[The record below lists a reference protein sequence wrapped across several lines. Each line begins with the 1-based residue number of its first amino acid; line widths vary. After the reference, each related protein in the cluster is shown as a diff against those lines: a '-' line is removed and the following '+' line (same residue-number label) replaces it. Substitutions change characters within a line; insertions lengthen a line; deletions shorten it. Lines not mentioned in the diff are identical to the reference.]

1 MRPLPY
7 GTIEFNH
14 PFLAKWTRHRYFVH
28 SSSLIL
34 LDPQD
39 QHHQLKHDTS
49 PEQVAYKPPFLQL
62 FGELVEVDTWLDWRV
77 HYGQRVGAIFGA
89 ASMTSYLL
97 NTFLYGNRSVYLLVA
112 CVFFAIGMFVCLGT
126 IYFRNIS
133 TTIFWRLLRE
143 VNVVTILVL
152 SICNFIIDVVR
163 PYNEFS
169 IFNGFIYLFGI
180 TIFLFLDAVK
190 KKSRVFV
197 LTIGS
202 IFVFITIVEIYYYS
216 FVDWE
221 SGVILFQ
228 YGDRFLFR
236 KRAIKRSIFV
246 QIFTFSL
253 NGLRTMLKDKRMEM
267 MMFVAIFT
275 VKLDLFTEFWWWGT
289 RYAVGRRRRQKIDD
303 LDLIFS
309 NNKINS
315 FAVHVQGMKPILR

>member
-1 MRPLPY
+1 MNQHCSPKSQ
-7 GTIEFNH
+7 GFDEI
-14 PFLAKWTRHRYFVH
+14 
-28 SSSLIL
+28 SSKSSES
-34 LDPQD
+34 
-39 QHHQLKHDTS
+39 KCDTMKEGRES
-49 PEQVAYKPPFLQL
+49 QKFLQL

-77 HYGQRVGAIFGA
+77 RYGQRAGAIFGA
-89 ASMTSYLL
+89 ASMISYLL
-97 NTFLYGNRSVYLLVA
+97 NTFLYGNSSVYLLVA
-112 CVFFAIGMFVCLGT
+112 CVFFAIGMFVSLGT

-133 TTIFWRLLRE
+133 ATIFWRLLRE

-152 SICNFIIDVVR
+152 SICNFIIDLVR

-202 IFVFITIVEIYYYS
+202 IFVLITIVEIYYYS

-267 MMFVAIFT
+267 MMFATGSIYRKTGTSSQNFDDEEHVMQLEGEEGKKST
-275 VKLDLFTEFWWWGT
+275 V
-289 RYAVGRRRRQKIDD
+289 
-303 LDLIFS
+303 
-309 NNKINS
+309 
-315 FAVHVQGMKPILR
+315 